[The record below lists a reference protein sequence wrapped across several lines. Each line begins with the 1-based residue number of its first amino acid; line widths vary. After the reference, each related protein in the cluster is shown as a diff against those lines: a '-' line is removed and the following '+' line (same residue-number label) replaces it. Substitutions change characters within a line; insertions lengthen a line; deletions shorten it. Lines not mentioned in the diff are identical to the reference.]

1 MESFFRYDNEKI
13 EKVDKINLDEL
24 YSKKQEEDKSKL
36 YTYNKILVRIHNKIK
51 LTSRQKNSEH
61 CCWYVVP
68 EMILGVANYDH
79 AGCIQYIVSKLL
91 ENKFVVRYTHPNL
104 LFISWRHYVPSYVR
118 TEIKKKTGVIVDEY
132 GVAVDQAGGGSGSGG
147 VGISSDSRMIT
158 MGGNNG
164 GGGGG
169 GSSGG
174 GIGISSSPE
183 DLNALLYNPKL
194 DGLNKDGQQQQQ
206 QQQPNKKEYTP
217 INTYRPT
224 GNLVYDDDLF
234 NKIVDKFS

>member
-1 MESFFRYDNEKI
+1 VFHKGIMESFFRYDNEKI

-132 GVAVDQAGGGSGSGG
+132 GVAVDGGGGM
-147 VGISSDSRMIT
+147 SSDSRMIT

-164 GGGGG
+164 S
-169 GSSGG
+169 GSGSGSG

-206 QQQPNKKEYTP
+206 QQQQSNKKEYTP